1 MKQKTFQNDEWYYAP
16 LPFQVVKKIL
26 FLQFQNI

>member
-16 LPFQVVKKIL
+16 LPFQVVKNP